1 MGPLAVGLNDCI
13 LLHSLTGPMES
24 YLAPP
29 LLESSSSL
37 HWSLLLCASVGI
49 CGPLAVGLEESR
61 RDVTTVVPCP
71 LSTKR
76 TGESPHSLTL

>member
-1 MGPLAVGLNDCI
+1 VGPLAVGLNDCI

-37 HWSLLLCASVGI
+37 HWSFLLCASVGI